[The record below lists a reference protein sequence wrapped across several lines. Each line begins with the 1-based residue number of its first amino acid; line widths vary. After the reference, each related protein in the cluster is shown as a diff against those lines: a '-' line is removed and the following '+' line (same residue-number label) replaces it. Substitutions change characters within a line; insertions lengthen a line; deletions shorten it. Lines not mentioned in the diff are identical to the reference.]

1 MEKRKK
7 ERGDGMFG
15 WPISGFT
22 LLMTVLSLPITVF
35 LGFEDAFMYA
45 VLTGAVIEYGH
56 YKWKERK
63 DRNGGPTR
71 DS

>member
-22 LLMTVLSLPITVF
+22 LLLAVLSSPITIF
-35 LGFEDAFMYA
+35 LGFEGALMYA

-56 YKWKERK
+56 YKWKEWK
-63 DRNGGPTR
+63 DRNARPPR

>member
-7 ERGDGMFG
+7 ERGDGVFG

-22 LLMTVLSLPITVF
+22 LLMTVLSLPIGWVT
-35 LGFEDAFMYA
+35 GFEDALMYA
-45 VLTGAVIEYGH
+45 VLTGFVIEYGH

-63 DRNGGPTR
+63 DRNGRPPR
-71 DS
+71 AS